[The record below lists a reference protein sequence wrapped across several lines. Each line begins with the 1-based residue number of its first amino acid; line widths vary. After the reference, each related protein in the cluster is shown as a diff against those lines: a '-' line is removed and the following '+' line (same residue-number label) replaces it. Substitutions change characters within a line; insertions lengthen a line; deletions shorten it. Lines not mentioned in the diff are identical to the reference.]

1 MEIIA
6 AAGLVKGRSGWP
18 GIRAEKQKANQAL
31 IDLHH

>member
-6 AAGLVKGRSGWP
+6 AAGPAVGRSGWA
-18 GIRAEKQKANQAL
+18 GIRTEKQKANQAL